1 MKPKDY
7 NELHKVFVYK
17 NSRRGALDYYAN
29 RNINNFFYTRD
40 PPFCRWLWKN
50 FENIFYAKR
59 TLPESIMCFSIQN
72 FKKFQV

>member
-1 MKPKDY
+1 MSFIKFLFIRIRG
-7 NELHKVFVYK
+7 E
-17 NSRRGALDYYAN
+17 GALDYYAN